1 WRRRRKFR
9 WPGIAAWSDARWRCW
24 SRARCPDAPRDCAGE
39 RPVKRRKSMAPYSW
53 RARRRRASSSAHES
67 TTRSATTCTQPSP
80 ARPPNIAGV
89 ANSMAK
95 RAVAANRKKF
105 LAKTREQLQET
116 KNKLLGEIDSE
127 LRAERE
133 GNKDEGM
140 DTYDLASE
148 ERDREIN
155 FILSD
160 RERVKLKQIDDAL
173 ERLDEGTYGVCE
185 SCGLEIAEER
195 LEAMPFS
202 RLCRDCQQEQEREAK
217 SQRRIDDERNTYRKI
232 GSTDADDD
240 SA

>member
-1 WRRRRKFR
+1 
-9 WPGIAAWSDARWRCW
+9 
-24 SRARCPDAPRDCAGE
+24 
-39 RPVKRRKSMAPYSW
+39 
-53 RARRRRASSSAHES
+53 
-67 TTRSATTCTQPSP
+67 
-80 ARPPNIAGV
+80 
-89 ANSMAK
+89 MAK
-95 RAVAANRKKF
+95 KPDTADRKKF
-105 LAKTREQLQET
+105 LVKAREQLLET

-155 FILSD
+155 VILSD

-173 ERLDEGTYGVCE
+173 ARLDDGSYGVCE

-202 RLCRDCQQEQEREAK
+202 RLCRDCQQDQEREAK
-217 SQRRIDDERNTYRKI
+217 SQRRFDDEPNTYRKV

-240 SA
+240 NA

>member
-1 WRRRRKFR
+1 MTKK
-9 WPGIAAWSDARWRCW
+9 P
-24 SRARCPDAPRDCAGE
+24 
-39 RPVKRRKSMAPYSW
+39 
-53 RARRRRASSSAHES
+53 
-67 TTRSATTCTQPSP
+67 
-80 ARPPNIAGV
+80 
-89 ANSMAK
+89 
-95 RAVAANRKKF
+95 VAADRAKF
-105 LAKTREQLQET
+105 LAKMREQLLEM
-116 KNKLLGEIDSE
+116 KAKLLAEIDST

-160 RERVKLKQIDDAL
+160 RERVKQKQIDDAL
-173 ERLDEGTYGVCE
+173 ERMDEGTYGVCE

-202 RLCRDCQQEQEREAK
+202 RLCRDCQQDEEREAK
-217 SQRRIDDERNTYRKI
+217 SQRRPADDEPNAYRKV

>member
-1 WRRRRKFR
+1 MPKK
-9 WPGIAAWSDARWRCW
+9 P
-24 SRARCPDAPRDCAGE
+24 
-39 RPVKRRKSMAPYSW
+39 
-53 RARRRRASSSAHES
+53 
-67 TTRSATTCTQPSP
+67 
-80 ARPPNIAGV
+80 
-89 ANSMAK
+89 
-95 RAVAANRKKF
+95 VAANRKKF
-105 LAKTREQLQET
+105 LAKMREQLLET
-116 KNKLLGEIDSE
+116 KNKLLSEIDSE

-202 RLCRDCQQEQEREAK
+202 RLCRDCQQDEEREAK
-217 SQRRIDDERNTYRKI
+217 SQRRLR
-232 GSTDADDD
+232 
-240 SA
+240 